1 MSQSLERAVTI
12 LEALGERPQLIA
24 ELADNLGVHKTTV
37 LRLLQTLERHAL
49 VIHDSEHRY
58 RLGGGLFALGYQA
71 LEQRDLRQAA
81 SEHVRTLSDLTR
93 QAIHLATYENA
104 RREVIYI
111 DKDDRQSS
119 IRLHSWIGK
128 RAPIHCT
135 GVAKA
140 IVAFLPDA
148 EREAIARA
156 TDYVRYTERTI
167 TDVDEFLVELER
179 IRERGYATD
188 NGEHEEFVRCIAA
201 PIRDVSGEVVGSVS
215 ITSPAM
221 VLELDGLD
229 RFLPD
234 LIETTGLIARE
245 LGWQERSSPGTRT

>member
-1 MSQSLERAVTI
+1 MSQSVERALTI

-24 ELADNLGVHKTTV
+24 ELADNLGVHKTTA

-49 VIHDSEHRY
+49 VSHDSEHRY

-71 LEQRDLRQAA
+71 LEQRDLRQVA
-81 SEHVRTLSDLTR
+81 SDHLRALSELTR
-93 QAIHLATYENA
+93 QAIHLATYENE
-104 RREVIYI
+104 RHEVMYI
-111 DKDDRQSS
+111 DKIDGHSS

-128 RAPIHCT
+128 PAPLHCT

-140 IVAFLPDA
+140 IVAFLPGD
-148 EREAIARA
+148 EREAIAHA
-156 TDYVRYTERTI
+156 IDYVRHTERTI
-167 TDVDEFLVELER
+167 TDVDGFLAELER

-201 PIRDVSGEVVGSVS
+201 PIRDVSGQVVGSVS

-221 VLELDGLD
+221 VLDLDELD
-229 RFLPD
+229 RFLPN
-234 LIETTGLIARE
+234 LIETTSLIARE
-245 LGWQERSSPGTRT
+245 LGWQERSGPARRT